1 MNNLEPVKVEIQFRE
16 FYVPVTKEIPISL
29 QDWLNLYSAYGFQ
42 RVPPEKI
49 TVIHYK
55 DILKNLTTNI
65 SYE

>member
-1 MNNLEPVKVEIQFRE
+1 MNKCTCYCAKCGRTF
-16 FYVPVTKEIPISL
+16 EIP
-29 QDWLNLYSAYGFQ
+29 WLAHEWDTDKYHDCKPRTVYGFQ

-55 DILKNLTTNI
+55 DILKNLTTNV